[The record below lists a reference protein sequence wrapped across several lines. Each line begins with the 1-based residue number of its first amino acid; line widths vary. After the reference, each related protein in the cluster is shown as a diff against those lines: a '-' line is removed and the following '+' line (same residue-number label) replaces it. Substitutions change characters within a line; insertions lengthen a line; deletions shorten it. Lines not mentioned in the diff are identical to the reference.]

1 MKAIIISCISIG
13 VFLLS
18 FLLTKKQK
26 LQADYFLILYLA
38 LFIASE
44 VYFYVETFTFF
55 ENSVWML
62 LGKGLFLVC
71 GPVFFYYVYT
81 LITAKKPSISLYF
94 FTMLPFGIYVGNFF
108 VYYLAGFP
116 IHLMEMRN
124 GLLYIDGQLPFT
136 WTLFSILFLVS
147 DFFYLIW
154 FKALLNKYKKLA
166 LDTISDPDLIKLDW
180 LNGIFY
186 FWMASLA
193 LLLPL
198 TILSIGGILLEI
210 ESVNFLLQLDYL
222 IFIFLLGYFGF
233 KQTAVF
239 NDLYSI
245 RNNDGRRKTYE
256 RSALTPMQAQD
267 YHQNLTKLM
276 EEEKP
281 YLNGELTAQNLA
293 SKLGISTNYLSQIL
307 NQNQQQNFFDFIN
320 AYRVEEVKSR
330 VASPRYQ
337 NYTLL
342 AIALES
348 GFNSKTSFNTVF
360 KKNTGM
366 TPSQYHK
373 SIFKEEVLQK

>member
-1 MKAIIISCISIG
+1 MKAIIISCIALG

-44 VYFYVETFTFF
+44 AYFYLETFSFF
-55 ENSVWML
+55 EYSIWML
-62 LGKGLFLVC
+62 LGKGLFLIC

-81 LITAKKPSISLYF
+81 LITAKKPSIFLYF
-94 FTMLPFGIYVGNFF
+94 FTLLPFVAYVGNFF

-116 IHLMEMRN
+116 IHLMEIKN
-124 GLLYIDGQLPFT
+124 GLLYINGQLPLT
-136 WTLFSILFLVS
+136 WTLFSILFLLS

-154 FKALLNKYKKLA
+154 FKILLINYKTRALN
-166 LDTISDPDLIKLDW
+166 SVSNPDLINLDW

-186 FWMASLA
+186 FWMVSLA
-193 LLLPL
+193 VLLPL
-198 TILSIGGILLEI
+198 TALSISGNLLDI
-210 ESVNFLLQLDYL
+210 ESVNILLQLDYL
-222 IFIFLLGYFGF
+222 ILIFLLGYFGF
-233 KQTAVF
+233 KQTTVF
-239 NDLYSI
+239 NDFSRSTNVDTKRQPY
-245 RNNDGRRKTYE
+245 K
-256 RSALTPMQAQD
+256 RSALTPMQAET
-267 YHQNLTKLM
+267 YHQNLIQLM
-276 EEEKP
+276 AEEKP
-281 YLNGELTAQNLA
+281 YLKGELTAQELA
-293 SKLGISTNYLSQIL
+293 SMLGISTNYLSQIL

-320 AYRVEEVKSR
+320 SYRVQEVKSR
-330 VASPRYQ
+330 VASTHFQ

-366 TPSQYHK
+366 TPSQFHK
-373 SIFKEEVLQK
+373 TISKEEILRK